1 LATIN
6 NDLGLMDARTLE
18 LNGQSLRVAIR
29 PGQARQPP
37 LLLFNG
43 VGANLELLAPFVA
56 VLDPAI
62 PVLSFDVP
70 GVGGSPTPRLPYRFS
85 GLARLGQEL
94 LPKLGYQGA
103 ADVLGISWG
112 GAVAQQ
118 FARSFP
124 TACRRL
130 ILAATSA
137 GAIMVPGK
145 LSTLVKL
152 ASPRRYLDADYL
164 RQIGAELYGGAY
176 RKDPGRLEEVV
187 RHIKPPGGLG
197 YAYQLLAGA
206 GWTSL
211 PWLHRL
217 GQPTLILHGN
227 DDPIVPLINAKI
239 LAALIPGARLH
250 VIDDGHLF
258 LVSRAPEIG
267 PIVSK
272 FLLEAQP

>member
-1 LATIN
+1 LATIDN
-6 NDLGLMDARTLE
+6 GMGLMDVRTLK

-29 PGQARQPP
+29 PGQAEQPP

-56 VLDPAI
+56 VLDRAI
-62 PVLSFDVP
+62 PVLTFDVP

-94 LPKLGYQGA
+94 LPKLGYQKA
-103 ADVLGISWG
+103 ADVLGVSWG

-124 TACRRL
+124 TGCRRL

-145 LSTLVKL
+145 LSTIAKLV
-152 ASPRRYLDADYL
+152 SPRRYLDADYL

-187 RHIKPPGGLG
+187 RHIKPPAGLG

-206 GWTSL
+206 GWSSL

-217 GQPTLILHGN
+217 AQPTLILHGN

-239 LAALIPGARLH
+239 LAALIPAARLH

-258 LVSRAPEIG
+258 LVSRAREIA
-267 PIVSK
+267 PIVNK
-272 FLLEAQP
+272 FLLAAHP